1 MQVREFILEARIETE
16 ELEKWVAAGW
26 LVPHRNGAGEHYSD
40 VDLARAHF
48 IRDLHVLGVND
59 EGIPIVLDLVDQIHG
74 LRRMLREL
82 LAAQQRERGGP

>member
-1 MQVREFILEARIETE
+1 MHTREFILHARIEAE

-26 LVPHRNGAGEHYSD
+26 LVPRRKGAGEDYSELD
-40 VDLARAHF
+40 VARAHF
-48 IRDLHVLGVND
+48 IRDLHVLGVNE

-82 LAAQQRERGGP
+82 LAQQQERSP